1 MSAGAKLCSGSGSDR
16 ESDARERRAEAM
28 KAYLLEEF
36 GADLVERE
44 LDDPVPVGTEV
55 GVRVLSCGLCHSD
68 LHFHEGFLDL
78 GGGHHLE
85 VGKVGVNL
93 PTALGHEVYGRIEDF
108 GPDSGLG
115 EADRGR
121 LVIVFPWIGCGE
133 CEFCTSGRS
142 NMCPAPEQIGVH
154 RPGGYA
160 AKIVVQDVK
169 FLIDAQGVD
178 PVLAGCYACSGLTA
192 YSALKKLGSIEDES
206 IGIIGLGGV
215 GLMALAV
222 AKGIGFENVVTL
234 DIDDQKLR
242 TARDSYGADR
252 TFNARGADVVEA
264 VVSGVGRLAGV
275 VDFVGSSE
283 TVLQAAGL
291 LRGGGVSVTV
301 GLFGGELRFPLPAL
315 AVQQLQFRGSFT
327 GTLAEFKELMGFVR
341 AGRIKPIPARPVP
354 FTDVNES
361 MRRLRAG
368 EVSGRIVL
376 THA

>member
-1 MSAGAKLCSGSGSDR
+1 
-16 ESDARERRAEAM
+16 M

-55 GVRVLSCGLCHSD
+55 GVRVLSSGLCHSD

-78 GGGHHLE
+78 GGGHRLE
-85 VGKVGVNL
+85 VGNVGVNL

-142 NMCPAPEQIGVH
+142 NMCPAPEQIGVQ

-160 AKIVVQDVK
+160 AKIVVQDAK
-169 FLIDAQGVD
+169 FLIDAQGID
-178 PVLAGCYACSGLTA
+178 PVLAGSYACSGLTA
-192 YSALKKLGSIEDES
+192 YSALKKLGPIEDES

-222 AKGIGFENVVTL
+222 AKGIGFEKVVTI
-234 DIDDQKLR
+234 DIDDEKLR

-252 TFNARGADVVEA
+252 TFNARGTDVVDA
-264 VVSGVGRLAGV
+264 VISDVGRLAGV

-315 AVQQLQFRGSFT
+315 AVQQFQFRGSFT
-327 GTLAEFKELMGFVR
+327 GTLAEFEELMGFVR